1 MPRLSEPLSIT
12 AMVQRARSGCERS
25 ARLRAH
31 VPLLRQVAGRLRQRL
46 PPGADLDELMQVGL
60 IGLDEALSR
69 FDASRGASFDHYA
82 ARRIEG
88 AMLDALRASDELSRD
103 TRARQRQIRDAVQV
117 LEHRLLRV
125 PRAQEVAQALGWPL
139 AKFHR
144 CVIDAAA
151 SPLRLGDLP
160 ADLQGGADGGR
171 SAGEPFDGVADA
183 DTGPEHVLQRL
194 QRDAA
199 VQAAF
204 NALQGR
210 DRLMMDLIYV
220 HGLDHGTAA
229 AALGVSPGRVSQMH
243 TAVIQALRLRLRDS

>member
-1 MPRLSEPLSIT
+1 MPRLSDPLPFV
-12 AMVQRARSGCERS
+12 AALRARTGCERS

-46 PPGADLDELMQVGL
+46 PPGADLDELMQAGL

-69 FDASRGASFDHYA
+69 FDASKGASFDHYA

-103 TRARQRQIRDAVQV
+103 TRARQRQIRDAVQA
-117 LEHRLLRV
+117 LEHRLLRA

-144 CVIDAAA
+144 CVVDAAA
-151 SPLRLGDLP
+151 SPLRLDDLSVPPHSDSDGGLP
-160 ADLQGGADGGR
+160 A
-171 SAGEPFDGVADA
+171 GESFDGVADA
-183 DTGPEHVLQRL
+183 GSGPEQALQRL
-194 QRDAA
+194 QREAA
-199 VQAAF
+199 LQAAF
-204 NALQGR
+204 NALRGR
-210 DRLMMDLIYV
+210 ERLMMDLIYV
-220 HGLDHGTAA
+220 HGLDHGSAA

-243 TAVIQALRLRLRDS
+243 TAVIQALRLRLRHS